1 MVINIGRNKEND
13 VVIDNLK
20 VSNYHAQMVIDEES
34 KIFINDLQ
42 SENGTFVNGEI
53 INDPRM
59 K

>member
-53 INDPRM
+53 IN
-59 K
+59 